1 MAIFKKKMPKWL
13 FLAHFLATPILY
25 FIKIATRITTP
36 PPLLID
42 LGEYLDSTDTMF
54 NSLIYEGELFEN
66 NSKAYYHYFLEIVK
80 ILHFYNF

>member
-1 MAIFKKKMPKWL
+1 MAVFSTFFGYP
-13 FLAHFLATPILY
+13 Y
-25 FIKIATRITTP
+25 FIFHQNRHSYYNP

>member
-1 MAIFKKKMPKWL
+1 MAIFKKKM

-25 FIKIATRITTP
+25 FIKIATRITT

-54 NSLIYEGELFEN
+54 NSLIYEGELLEN